1 MKNIYTYVFGII
13 FASIIILAPA
23 FAQQQAPICLNSSGH
38 LIWEAPQT
46 SNYIPYLKST
56 NSVSN
61 SPFKVSGQY
70 IRVPEGMEI
79 VRRDTTGGYA
89 QGIFFLDKNA
99 TTRESGVG
107 FYGSGNNVPDTI
119 FLGFGTSPWSSTNGL
134 FIKNTGNVGI
144 GTIVPSEKLNVVGNI
159 KATGDICTAT
169 KCLNSVTG
177 GSGGGI
183 GGTGTAN
190 YISKFTNSTTLNN
203 SSIFE
208 STAGNIGIG
217 TTAPLSKLEI
227 AGNIKAS
234 GDIAGTR
241 LCIGNDCRASW
252 GGTGSPE
259 QSGWALNA
267 SSNTI
272 GTINSVTN
280 PKIQI
285 KNGTNLILEISE
297 E

>member
-46 SNYIPYLKST
+46 SNYIPYLRST
-56 NSVSN
+56 DSVSN

-79 VRRDTTGGYA
+79 VRRDTIGGYA

-169 KCLNSVTG
+169 KCLNSVG
-177 GSGGGI
+177 SESGGGI

-217 TTAPLSKLEI
+217 TIAPTSKLEV

-234 GDIAGTR
+234 EDVIGKR
-241 LCIGNDCRASW
+241 LCIGTVCRASW
-252 GGTGSPE
+252 GGTAVQPQE
-259 QSGWALNA
+259 AWEIE
-267 SSNTI
+267 NTNI
-272 GTINSVTN
+272 IKTKFTISN
-280 PKIQI
+280 PKVQI